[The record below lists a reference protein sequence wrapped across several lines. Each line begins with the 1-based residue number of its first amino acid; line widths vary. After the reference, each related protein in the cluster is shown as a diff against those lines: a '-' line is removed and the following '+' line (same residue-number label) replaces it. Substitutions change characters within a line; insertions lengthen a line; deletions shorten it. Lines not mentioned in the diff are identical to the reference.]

1 MAEREGFE
9 PSIRFWR
16 ILTFQASA
24 FDHSATA
31 PHALEGVAPNG
42 KQPLPQGC
50 EGWHKSFV
58 MKHPFLLSVALLA
71 SCNAAPAPAPT
82 KESSPAKTSALA
94 PTEIVAA
101 APAADWA
108 AIAPSDLL
116 VMDLAPDAKGAA
128 RRVVI
133 QLLPAPFS
141 QGWIG
146 NIRKLATA
154 KWWDGTSVNRVQDGY
169 VVQWGDPDGE
179 DKAKAKPLP
188 AGLKVVPAGEYEA
201 SFLNLTGKGFQE
213 FNPWPQPQQPP
224 SKAGNNDPKTVDE
237 AAGIMDQ
244 AMGSLLEGIMSA
256 RLGDGY
262 APIVGFSD
270 GFPVGADMRNKETPR
285 AWPIHCYG
293 TVGVGRDYPP
303 DTGSGAELYAVIGQ
317 APRQL
322 DRNIAVVGRVIE
334 GMEHLSSL
342 PRGTGEIGFYK
353 TAEERTPILSIRIG
367 SDVPGLPLYEY
378 LSTESK
384 SFAAYA
390 DARANRRDAFYIK
403 PAGGVDIC
411 NVPVPVRRV
420 K

>member
-1 MAEREGFE
+1 M
-9 PSIRFWR
+9 
-16 ILTFQASA
+16 
-24 FDHSATA
+24 
-31 PHALEGVAPNG
+31 
-42 KQPLPQGC
+42 
-50 EGWHKSFV
+50 
-58 MKHPFLLSVALLA
+58 MKHPLLLSAALLA
-71 SCNAAPAPAPT
+71 SCSAAPAPGPAPGQG
-82 KESSPAKTSALA
+82 PALA
-94 PTEIVAA
+94 PTEVVAA
-101 APAADWA
+101 APASDWA
-108 AIAPSDLL
+108 PIAASDLL

-133 QLLPAPFS
+133 QLLPPPFS

-146 NIRKLATA
+146 NIRKLAAA

-188 AGLKVVPAGEYEA
+188 AGMLVVPAEEYV
-201 SFLNLTGKGFQE
+201 SKLVPYKG
-213 FNPWPQPQQPP
+213 PKIDSPD
-224 SKAGNNDPKTVDE
+224 APKTSSLVNPDPYGT
-237 AAGIMDQ
+237 AFFG
-244 AMGSLLEGIMSA
+244 MGWP
-256 RLGDGY
+256 LGSG
-262 APIVGFSD
+262 SHE
-270 GFPVGADMRNKETPR
+270 M
-285 AWPIHCYG
+285 WPIHCYG

-303 DTGSGAELYAVIGQ
+303 DTGSGAELFAVIGQ

-342 PRGTGEIGFYK
+342 PRGTGDIGFYK

-367 SDVPGLPLYEY
+367 SDVPGLPRYEY

-411 NVPVPVRRV
+411 NVPVPVRRA

>member
-1 MAEREGFE
+1 MVR
-9 PSIRFWR
+9 
-16 ILTFQASA
+16 
-24 FDHSATA
+24 
-31 PHALEGVAPNG
+31 
-42 KQPLPQGC
+42 
-50 EGWHKSFV
+50 FV
-58 MKHPFLLSVALLA
+58 MKHPLLLSAALLA
-71 SCNAAPAPAPT
+71 SCSAAPAPAPAQG
-82 KESSPAKTSALA
+82 PALA

-101 APAADWA
+101 SPASDWA
-108 AIAPSDLL
+108 PIAASDLL

-146 NIRKLATA
+146 NIRKLAAA

-169 VVQWGDPDGE
+169 VVQWGDADGE
-179 DKAKAKPLP
+179 DKPKTKPLP
-188 AGLKVVPAGEYEA
+188 AGLATVPQGDYVV
-201 SFLNLTGKGFQE
+201 SNRQE
-213 FNPWPQPQQPP
+213 LDTAFEDQGVDAI
-224 SKAGNNDPKTVDE
+224 SSAAFGNDN
-237 AAGIMDQ
+237 
-244 AMGSLLEGIMSA
+244 SSA
-256 RLGDGY
+256 RYKRHWQDPY
-262 APIVGFSD
+262 AEEVAIDRGWPIASKSD
-270 GFPVGADMRNKETPR
+270 AKGSSSY
-285 AWPIHCYG
+285 WPIHCYG

-342 PRGTGEIGFYK
+342 PRGTGDIGFYK
-353 TAEERTPILSIRIG
+353 TPEERTPILSIRIG
-367 SDVPGLPLYEY
+367 TDVPGLPRYEF

-390 DARANRRDAFYIK
+390 DARANRRDAFYIR

>member
-31 PHALEGVAPNG
+31 PHALEGAALTAWKRFRKGG
-42 KQPLPQGC
+42 KAGMV
-50 EGWHKSFV
+50 SFV
-58 MKHPFLLSVALLA
+58 MKHPLLLSAALLA
-71 SCNAAPAPAPT
+71 SCSAAPAPAPAQG
-82 KESSPAKTSALA
+82 PALA

-101 APAADWA
+101 SPASDWA
-108 AIAPSDLL
+108 PIAASDLL

-133 QLLPAPFS
+133 QLLPPPFS

-146 NIRKLATA
+146 NIRKLAA
-154 KWWDGTSVNRVQDGY
+154 VKWWDGTSVNRVQDGY

-188 AGLKVVPAGEYEA
+188 AGLRMSSSDYDGEIPIYSPPFRGGPAMV
-201 SFLNLTGKGFQE
+201 LT
-213 FNPWPQPQQPP
+213 PVAVALP
-224 SKAGNNDPKTVDE
+224 
-237 AAGIMDQ
+237 
-244 AMGSLLEGIMSA
+244 
-256 RLGDGY
+256 
-262 APIVGFSD
+262 FSD
-270 GFPVGADMRNKETPR
+270 PYAHGIGFLDGWPIATETKWPIR
-285 AWPIHCYG
+285 RSPDLVKRKVSSSYWPIHCYG

-342 PRGTGEIGFYK
+342 PRGTGDIGFYK
-353 TAEERTPILSIRIG
+353 TPEERTPILSIRIG
-367 SDVPGLPLYEY
+367 SDVPGLPRYEY

-390 DARANRRDAFYIK
+390 DARANRRDAFYIR

>member
-1 MAEREGFE
+1 M
-9 PSIRFWR
+9 
-16 ILTFQASA
+16 
-24 FDHSATA
+24 
-31 PHALEGVAPNG
+31 
-42 KQPLPQGC
+42 KQPL
-50 EGWHKSFV
+50 
-58 MKHPFLLSVALLA
+58 LLCTALLA
-71 SCNAAPAPAPT
+71 LCAAAPAPA
-82 KESSPAKTSALA
+82 ALA
-94 PTEIVAA
+94 PAELIAA

-108 AIAPSDLL
+108 PIAPSDLM

-146 NIRKLATA
+146 NIRKLAGA
-154 KWWDGTSVNRVQDGY
+154 KWWDGTSINRVQDGY

-188 AGLKVVPAGEYEA
+188 PGLKVVPAQEYQSEAPTAWAAPAILREQRAWTHDNYAGNTVFHSGWPLGTNEPGEP
-201 SFLNLTGKGFQE
+201 LTYKDAQTGRIL
-213 FNPWPQPQQPP
+213 PPP
-224 SKAGNNDPKTVDE
+224 ST
-237 AAGIMDQ
+237 Q
-244 AMGSLLEGIMSA
+244 Q
-256 RLGDGY
+256 
-262 APIVGFSD
+262 F
-270 GFPVGADMRNKETPR
+270 
-285 AWPIHCYG
+285 WPIHCYG

-322 DRNIAVVGRVIE
+322 DRNIAVVGRAIE

-342 PRGTGEIGFYK
+342 PRGTGDIGFYK
-353 TAEERTPILSIRIG
+353 TAQERTPILTIRIG
-367 SDVPGLPLYEY
+367 SDVPGLPRYEY

-390 DARANRRDAFYIK
+390 DARANRRDSFYIR

-420 K
+420 P

>member
-1 MAEREGFE
+1 
-9 PSIRFWR
+9 
-16 ILTFQASA
+16 
-24 FDHSATA
+24 
-31 PHALEGVAPNG
+31 
-42 KQPLPQGC
+42 
-50 EGWHKSFV
+50 
-58 MKHPFLLSVALLA
+58 MKHAILLCSALLSQCAA
-71 SCNAAPAPAPT
+71 TAAPAPKQGP
-82 KESSPAKTSALA
+82 ALA

-108 AIAPSDLL
+108 PIAPSDLL

-146 NIRKLATA
+146 NIRKLAAA

-179 DKAKAKPLP
+179 DKTKAKPLP
-188 AGLKVVPAGEYEA
+188 PGLKVVPVGEYEGSPPQKFEA
-201 SFLNLTGKGFQE
+201 QLATSFRTHKSDDDYYSPPIFQ
-213 FNPWPQPQQPP
+213 
-224 SKAGNNDPKTVDE
+224 T
-237 AAGIMDQ
+237 
-244 AMGSLLEGIMSA
+244 
-256 RLGDGY
+256 R
-262 APIVGFSD
+262 VGELQVIYD
-270 GFPVGADMRNKETPR
+270 GFPIGIGENRKAP
-285 AWPIHCYG
+285 AIWPIHCYG

-342 PRGTGEIGFYK
+342 PRGTGDIGFYK
-353 TAEERTPILSIRIG
+353 TAEERTPIRAIRIG
-367 SDVPGLPLYEY
+367 TDVPDLPRYQY

-390 DARANRRDAFYIK
+390 DARANRRDAFYIR